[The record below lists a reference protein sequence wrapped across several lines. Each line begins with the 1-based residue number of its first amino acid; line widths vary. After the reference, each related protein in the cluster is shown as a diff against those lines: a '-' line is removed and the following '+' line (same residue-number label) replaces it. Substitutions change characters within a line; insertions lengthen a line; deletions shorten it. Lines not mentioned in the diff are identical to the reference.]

1 MKKKVL
7 KVILLLFV
15 ITNTARAQQ
24 GVSINTAGTPANTSA
39 MLDVSS
45 TSKGI
50 LIPRPYSDERIKD
63 NIRDNVPGLSFISQL
78 RPVTYNL
85 NIHKQNALTAV
96 SRGAAS
102 KNSTADVDFD
112 GKYDIEKKTMT
123 GFPAQDVEAAA
134 KKAGY
139 NFSGATPPSNG
150 QQLYSL
156 RYEEFVVPL
165 VKAVQEQQ
173 TIIEKPQQEI
183 KALKLKM
190 K

>member
-1 MKKKVL
+1 MG
-7 KVILLLFV
+7 
-15 ITNTARAQQ
+15 NA
-24 GVSINTAGTPANTSA
+24 SIIWIGGE
-39 MLDVSS
+39 VGWS
-45 TSKGI
+45 T
-50 LIPRPYSDERIKD
+50 YSDERIKD
-63 NIRDNVPGLSFISQL
+63 NVKENVPGLAFISQL

-85 NIHKQNALTAV
+85 NIHKQNALTAA

-102 KNSTADVDFD
+102 KNSSADADFD

-123 GFPAQDVEAAA
+123 GFLAQDVEAAA

-139 NFSGATPPSNG
+139 NFSGVTPPSNG

-173 TIIEKPQQEI
+173 QQLNDKQTQI
-183 KALKLKM
+183 NNLNLLIQKLQQQIDLLITNK